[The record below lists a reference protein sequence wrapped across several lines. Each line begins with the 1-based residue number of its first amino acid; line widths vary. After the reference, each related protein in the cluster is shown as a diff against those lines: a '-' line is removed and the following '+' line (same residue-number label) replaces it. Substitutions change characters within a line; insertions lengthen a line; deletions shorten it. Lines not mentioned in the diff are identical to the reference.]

1 MTTSRHKAARLT
13 TYRRCALAAGAS
25 VVAAA
30 LFMTPAAG
38 AAVKTG
44 GGLPTW
50 PAAEDWQQYVE
61 APGSPNLTPVR
72 VVSVSGTVT
81 NPGGIVAGGH
91 GDTTLT
97 RSASDTGQTDIVL
110 DYGRDI
116 GGVPSFTVAA
126 ASGSPTVEAGYS
138 EAAEFIAPGGDGGT
152 PTIGAN
158 GDPSRADSYT
168 VSGPGVITNRYIQGG
183 ERYQEISLTS
193 AGSVSLSSVGIRYT
207 AYDGTPR
214 SYRGYFVSSD
224 PTLNKEWYAG
234 AYTLNLTQDLAG
246 TQSHQWAIGN
256 GAMNLTARSSFI
268 GTPTNNGV
276 LRFGSTWRDYTSA
289 FTADIVSGQV
299 SWSIRAR
306 GDLDQYAIT
315 LNSSAASTSP
325 DSVVIAK
332 VSHGASTT
340 LGTFTTPFA
349 IAENQAYR
357 ISITAAGQTITVSIN
372 GTVIGSVTD
381 ATFAAGTVGFGE
393 SGTGSANVSNL
404 VVTARSGT
412 PLYAS
417 TLASPSALTD
427 FLTPGTPTVD
437 LILDGAKRDRAT
449 FTGDL
454 SVAAQTLYDTNDAT
468 AYVKGSLDLL
478 GSTQLTSG
486 YVSPFA
492 EPGAPNTGGLI
503 PGQVSV
509 PLGIY
514 SLYFVSDVGDYYAY
528 TGDREFVAQ
537 EWPTVQREMAWEL
550 AQANSDG
557 LFVTTPAD
565 DLNWNIESHDGVVTF
580 YNALYYKTLVDA
592 AQLAGALGH
601 ASLAAQYQA
610 DAAQARAQ
618 INAQLYDPSTH
629 AYDISTTD
637 RGSIAQD
644 ANSAVILY
652 GIAPAARQAGIVAAM
667 TKALGT
673 PHGDLS
679 VSSPVPASSTQIIS
693 PFVGSS
699 DLDARFAAGDTAGAL
714 QLLQDEW
721 GPMTTG
727 PDGGTMW
734 EKLAPDGT
742 INGGGTSLAHAW
754 ATGPTAALTSYVLG
768 VTPASPGY
776 AAWQVAPQP
785 GGLGWAEGAV
795 PTPHGDITVKWA
807 SSPAGFAIAIRAPGG
822 TTGTVVLPKGASRYS
837 VTVNGKPVP
846 VAPGHDTVSVR

>member
-1 MTTSRHKAARLT
+1 MTTSRRQAAGRT
-13 TYRRCALAAGAS
+13 TYRRALAAGAS
-25 VVAAA
+25 VLAAA
-30 LFMTPAAG
+30 LLMTPAAAG
-38 AAVKTG
+38 AAVRTG
-44 GGLPTW
+44 GPLPSW
-50 PAAEDWQQYVE
+50 PASPDWQQYVE
-61 APGSPNLTPVR
+61 APGSANLTPVR

-81 NPGGIVAGGH
+81 NPGAVVAGGR

-97 RSASDTGQTDIVL
+97 RSAGDTGPTDIVL

-116 GGVPSFTVAA
+116 GGIPSFTVAA
-126 ASGSPTVEAGYS
+126 ASGSPTMEAGYS

-224 PTLNKEWYAG
+224 PTFNQAWYAG
-234 AYTLNLTQDLAG
+234 AYTLNLAQDLAG
-246 TQSHQWAIGN
+246 TQSHQWAISN

-276 LRFGSTWRDYTSA
+276 LRFGGTWRDYTSA

-299 SWSIRAR
+299 SWSVRAR
-306 GDLDQYAIT
+306 DDLDQYAIT
-315 LNSSAASTSP
+315 LSSSAASASP

-332 VSHGASTT
+332 VSHGVSTT

-357 ISITAAGQTITVSIN
+357 ISTTVSGQTITVSIN
-372 GTVIGSVTD
+372 GTVIGSVSD

-393 SGTGSANVSNL
+393 SGTGSANVSHL
-404 VVTARSGT
+404 AVTAPGGT
-412 PLYAS
+412 PLYIS
-417 TLASPSALTD
+417 KLAAPSALTD

-468 AYVKGSLDLL
+468 AFVKGSLDLL

-492 EPGAPNTGGLI
+492 EPGAPSTGGLI
-503 PGQVSV
+503 PGEISV

-514 SLYFVSDVGDYYAY
+514 SLYFVSDVGDYYTY

-580 YNALYYKTLVDA
+580 YNALYYKTLTDA

-601 ASLAAQYQA
+601 SSLAAQYAA
-610 DAAQARAQ
+610 DAARVKAQ
-618 INAQLYDPSTH
+618 INAQLYDPSTQ

-644 ANSAVILY
+644 ANSAVIRY
-652 GIAPAARQAGIVAAM
+652 GIAPASRQAGILAAM

-679 VSSPVPASSTQIIS
+679 VSSPVPAGSTQIIS

-699 DLDARFAAGDTAGAL
+699 DLDARFAAGDTAGAF
-714 QLLQDEW
+714 QLLRDEW

-742 INGGGTSLAHAW
+742 IDGGGTSLAHAW
-754 ATGPTAALTSYVLG
+754 STGPTSALTSYVLG

-776 AAWQVAPQP
+776 ATWQVAPQP
-785 GGLGWAEGAV
+785 GSLGWAEGAV

-807 SSPAGFAIAIRAPGG
+807 ASAAGFAIAVGAPAG
-822 TTGTVVLPKGASRYS
+822 TTGTVVLPKGAGRYS
-837 VTVNGKPVP
+837 VTVNGNPVP
-846 VAPGHDTVSVR
+846 VTPGQAAVSVR